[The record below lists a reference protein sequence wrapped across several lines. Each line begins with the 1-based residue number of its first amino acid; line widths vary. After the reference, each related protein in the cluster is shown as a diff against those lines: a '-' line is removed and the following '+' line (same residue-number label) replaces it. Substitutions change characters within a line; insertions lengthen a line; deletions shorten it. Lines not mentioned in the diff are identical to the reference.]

1 MQTVPTEST
10 PAPVSGA
17 PDAVAQQ
24 RRALAIAQLKRKKQ
38 FLYDVVVY
46 LVINMLLV
54 AIWATTGAGYFW
66 PIWVILGWGAIV
78 VIHGYVVYRGN
89 ILTEAQIEREMQQ
102 LPSDAA
108 GLPDDWRTQRAE
120 RRAERR
126 ESRDM

>member
-108 GLPDDWRTQRAE
+108 
-120 RRAERR
+120 
-126 ESRDM
+126 